1 MVSHPSL
8 ILLSGNSNL
17 PLSQA
22 VAKKLKLPLY
32 QPVNRFSDQEAHVQ
46 IPVNVRRKNVIIIQA
61 TCPPH
66 VDEAYMELFLMIDA
80 ARRASAAEISV
91 VIPYFGY
98 SRQDRKDRPRVP
110 VSASL
115 MAHLLE
121 KSGADRIMTV
131 DIHSDQEQGFSMVPW
146 ENLYASYSLVP
157 VLKNKFKKLIVA
169 APDKGGVMLSSA
181 FSRLL
186 NADGMAIV
194 FKERDIKKH
203 HKDNVKTLGMIGDVE
218 GMDVLLVDDMIDTA
232 GTICNAATVIKEKGA
247 KNVYAAAT
255 HGLFSDPALERIA
268 ASPLKK
274 VFVTDTLELG
284 DKILKNPKIE
294 IITVAPL
301 LAEAIDCIYSGESIS
316 EKLILR
322 NW

>member
-1 MVSHPSL
+1 MTTPNSL
-8 ILLSGNSNL
+8 VLLSGNSN
-17 PLSQA
+17 PLLAQA
-22 VAKKLKLPLY
+22 IAKKLKHPLY
-32 QPVNRFSDQEAHVQ
+32 MPVNRFSDMEAHVQ

-61 TCPPH
+61 TCPPN
-66 VDEAYMELFLMIDA
+66 VDSAYMELFLMIDA

-157 VLKNKFKKLIVA
+157 VLKKKFQKLIVA
-169 APDKGGVMLSSA
+169 APDKGGVMIASA
-181 FSRLL
+181 FAKLL

-194 FKERDIKKH
+194 YKERDISKAH
-203 HKDNVKTLGMIGDVE
+203 HSNVKTLGMIGDVK
-218 GMDVLLVDDMIDTA
+218 GADVLLVDDMIDTA
-232 GTICNAATVIKEKGA
+232 GTICNAAEMLAEKGA

-255 HGLFSDPALERIA
+255 HGLFSDPALERITK
-268 ASPLKK
+268 SPIKK
-274 VFVTDTLELG
+274 VFVTDTLHLN
-284 DKILKNPKIE
+284 DKILKNPKVEVIS
-294 IITVAPL
+294 VAPL
-301 LAEAIDCIYSGESIS
+301 LAEAINCIYSGESIS

>member
-1 MVSHPSL
+1 MNKPNSL
-8 ILLSGNSNL
+8 VLLSGNSNPDL
-17 PLSQA
+17 AKA
-22 VAKKLKLPLY
+22 VAKKLNQPLFLP
-32 QPVNRFSDQEAHVQ
+32 VSRFSDQEAHIQ
-46 IPVNVRRKNVIIIQA
+46 IPVNVRRKNVVIIQA
-61 TCPPH
+61 TCPPN
-66 VDEAYMELFLMIDA
+66 VDGAYMELFLMIDA

-157 VLKNKFKKLIVA
+157 VLKKKFKKLIVA
-169 APDKGGVMLSSA
+169 APDKGGVMIASA
-181 FSRLL
+181 FAKLL

-194 FKERDIKKH
+194 YKERDIKKH
-203 HKDNVKTLGMIGDVE
+203 HHENVQTLGMIGDVD
-218 GMDVLLVDDMIDTA
+218 GADVLLVDDMIDTA
-232 GTICNAATVIKEKGA
+232 GTICNAATIIKEKGA
-247 KNVYAAAT
+247 RNVYAAAT
-255 HGLFSDPALERIA
+255 HGLFSDPALERISK
-268 ASPLKK
+268 SPLKK
-274 VFVTDTLELG
+274 VFVTDTLTPNQ
-284 DKILKNPKIE
+284 KILKNPKIE
-294 IITVAPL
+294 VITVAPL
-301 LAEAIDCIYSGESIS
+301 LAEAINCIYSGESIS

-322 NW
+322 P